1 MSEYL
6 YHYTTAEGL
15 IGIVKTRRIWATNI
29 LYLNDTEEYRH
40 GVRLGAAYVDELLG
54 KAKEPDEAA
63 YLTDL
68 KGAVQEMERSYEAPG
83 YVASFSEN
91 QDDLSQWRA
100 YCSAGGFAIG
110 FPRKLLAELAYTHL
124 YAFEKCSYDPPSQDR
139 AIRAYIDHGIQAD
152 VSQCG
157 GYKKCR
163 WAAIRLM
170 IFSATLKDPTFHQE
184 NEWRMVRYPGPDA
197 EKNGVDFRVRNGV
210 VVPYMECHLEFK
222 DNDARTKKMWESV
235 RVTIGPTPSCE
246 VSKAS
251 VEKLLRLR
259 SPAESPGEVT
269 LTSVP
274 YKYW

>member
-6 YHYTTAEGL
+6 YHYTTPEGL
-15 IGIVKTRRIWATNI
+15 IGIVKTHRIRATNI

-40 GVRLGAAYVDELLG
+40 GVKLGAAYVEELLG
-54 KAKEPDEAA
+54 KAKDPDETA

-68 KGAVQEMERSYEAPG
+68 KRAVQEMKDSYEAPG
-83 YVASFSEN
+83 YVSSFSEKE
-91 QDDLSQWRA
+91 DDLSQWRA

-110 FPRKLLAELAYTHL
+110 FRKDLLKELAYKQL
-124 YAFEKCSYDPPSQDR
+124 YAFERCSYDPSLQDR
-139 AIRAYIDHGIQAD
+139 LIRGYIDHGIKAD
-152 VSQCG
+152 VSECG

-170 IFSATLKDPTFHQE
+170 NISAALKHQTFHQE
-184 NEWRMVRYPGPDA
+184 EEWRMVRYPGPDA
-197 EKNGVDFRVRNGV
+197 EKKGLDFRFKNGV
-210 VVPYMECHLEFK
+210 VVPYMECDLEFK
-222 DNDARTKKMWESV
+222 DDMARTKTMWESV
-235 RVTIGPTPSCE
+235 RVTVGPTPTRE

-259 SPAESPGEVT
+259 SPAGGPGTVT